1 MELNS
6 LLHTWILSERNNENW
21 TCNPTHNSDTY
32 NISRHSS
39 LISYSF
45 IIFKLV
51 ILQVKVVSHKKR
63 IFFVKLVSTEYFAIK

>member
-32 NISRHSS
+32 NTFRHSS
-39 LISYSF
+39 PISQLF
-45 IIFKLV
+45 IIFMLV
-51 ILQVKVVSHKKR
+51 ILQVKVVSHKKS
-63 IFFVKLVSTEYFAIK
+63 IFFAKLLNIEYFAIK